1 MKRITYNY
9 NGQTVYL
16 EVTRYANSG
25 MLAVIMFNVNGE
37 PYGVITVNLCSLL
50 QSYDKAF
57 IDENNIPGIGEWLVS
72 NNIAEPL
79 NVSQNSGYCSYPL
92 YKFNYHI

>member
-1 MKRITYNY
+1 MKRITYDF

-16 EVTRYANSG
+16 EATRYANNG

-37 PYGVITVNLCSLL
+37 PYGAITVNLCSLL
-50 QSYDKAF
+50 QSYEKAF

-79 NVSQNSGYCSYPL
+79 HTYQSSGYCSYPL